1 MEKPKESG
9 IPFVKLFRTPNAHY
23 VYDVPQSCILDV
35 QEDTYRYVESLQKG
49 KKESAVPEEFLEL
62 QSQGYL
68 KSESPVKEIKHP
80 YTDVMRFLLERKLS
94 LMTLQ
99 LTQQCNFRCKYCVYS
114 EEANARQRSHSDG
127 TMSFETAKKAV
138 DFLWEHSVDSE
149 RVSIGFYGGEP
160 LLQFPL
166 VQKIAEYS
174 KKRFHGKEIFFS
186 MTTNGSLLNKEIM
199 DFLEENNVSL
209 LISLDGPRE
218 INDKNRVFR
227 DGRGTFDAVA
237 RNLEL
242 MKKEHPDYWKKI
254 RISMVVDTNNDLDEV
269 AKVVSAL
276 GIEAEYLKP
285 SLIDW
290 EYDDIPEIVSDE
302 YYCKQEYHRF
312 FAYLAHW
319 NRYPA
324 EKVSPILQ
332 AVIETAIDKVEQIS
346 QKSPLMAYD
355 APSGPCSPGQLRLL
369 VDIDGNLYPCER
381 VSETSSI
388 AHIGSLDQGF
398 GIEKVRRFLNASCV
412 TRDACIHCWCFRF
425 CNQCGKR
432 ADAGGEEL
440 SAQAKLKYCDATKH
454 AAIMEIKNYL
464 LLNEIPVYN
473 KEFINKG

>member
-1 MEKPKESG
+1 MEKSQESG
-9 IPFVKLFRTPNAHY
+9 IPFVKLFRTPNANY
-23 VYDVPQSCILDV
+23 IYDVPQSCILDV

-49 KKESAVPEEFLEL
+49 KEEPVVPEEFLEL

-80 YTDVMRFLLERKLS
+80 CTDVLEFLLERKLS

-114 EEANARQRSHSDG
+114 EEENVRQRSHSDG

-149 RVSIGFYGGEP
+149 SVSIGFYGGEP

-166 VQKIAEYS
+166 VQKIVKYS
-174 KKRFHGKEIFFS
+174 KKRFCGKELIFS

-199 DFLEENNVSL
+199 LFLEENDVSL
-209 LISLDGPRE
+209 LISLDGPQK

-227 DGRGTFDAVA
+227 NGRGTFDVVA

-242 MKKEHPDYWKKI
+242 MKKEYPNYWKKI
-254 RISMVVDTNNDLDEV
+254 QISMVVDTDNDLDEMGEI
-269 AKVVSAL
+269 VSAL
-276 GIEAEYLKP
+276 GIEAECLKP

-290 EYDDIPEIVSDE
+290 EYDDVPEIVSDK

-312 FAYLAHW
+312 LAYLAHW
-319 NRYPA
+319 NRYPMK
-324 EKVSPILQ
+324 KVSPILQ
-332 AVIETAIDKVEQIS
+332 AVVENAIDNMEQVL
-346 QKSPLMAYD
+346 QKAPLLTYD
-355 APSGPCSPGQLRLL
+355 IPSGPCIPGQLRLL
-369 VDIDGNLYPCER
+369 VDIKGNLYPCER
-381 VSETSSI
+381 VSETSAI
-388 AHIGSLDQGF
+388 AHIGSLNQGF
-398 GIEKVRRFLNASCV
+398 DIEKVSRFLNAGRV
-412 TRDACIHCWCFRF
+412 TSDVCIYCWCFRF

-440 SAQAKLKYCDATKH
+440 SAQVKLKYCGATKH
-454 AAIMEIKNYL
+454 AAAMEIENYL
-464 LLNEIPVYN
+464 LLNEIPIYN

>member
-1 MEKPKESG
+1 MKRSKEKEA
-9 IPFVKLFRTPNAHY
+9 PFVKLFRTPNANY
-23 VYDVPQSCILDV
+23 IYDVPQSCMLDV

-49 KKESAVPEEFLEL
+49 EEEPVVPEEFLEL
-62 QSQGYL
+62 KSRGYL

-80 YTDVMRFLLERKLS
+80 YTDVVGFFLERKLS

-166 VQKIAEYS
+166 VQKIVEYS
-174 KKRFHGKEIFFS
+174 KKRFCGKEIFFS

-199 DFLEENNVSL
+199 DFLEENDVNL
-209 LISLDGPRE
+209 LISLDGPQE

-227 DGRGTFDAVA
+227 NGRGTFDVVA
-237 RNLEL
+237 KNLEL
-242 MKKEHPDYWKKI
+242 MKKEHSDYWKKI
-254 RISMVVDTNNDLDEV
+254 QISMVMDTNNDLDEMG
-269 AKVVSAL
+269 KIVSEL
-276 GIEAEYLKP
+276 GIKVECLKP

-312 FAYLAHW
+312 LAYLVHW
-319 NRYPA
+319 NRYPK

-332 AVIETAIDKVEQIS
+332 AMVENVINNTEQVS
-346 QKSPLMAYD
+346 QKVPLMPHD
-355 APSGPCSPGQLRLL
+355 TPSGPCSPGQLRLL
-369 VDIDGNLYPCER
+369 VDINGNLYPCER
-381 VSETSSI
+381 VSETSAI

-398 GIEKVRRFLNASCV
+398 DIEKVRRFLNASCI
-412 TRDACIHCWCFRF
+412 TRDTCIHCWCFRF

-432 ADAGGEEL
+432 ADAGEEEL

-454 AAIMEIKNYL
+454 AAIIEIKNYL
-464 LLNEIPVYN
+464 LMNEIPMYN
-473 KEFINKG
+473 KEFIYK